1 MTFIFMM
8 MVAGLL
14 IRVIAILG
22 AQTAAKIDR
31 YLAHEKVGEAA
42 VLKMKVV
49 HGRHIIKESLLK
61 AQA

>member
-22 AQTAAKIDR
+22 AQLAVKIDR
-31 YLAHEKVGEAA
+31 HLAHKKVEEAP
-42 VLKMKVV
+42 VLKMKVM
-49 HGRHIIKESLLK
+49 HGRHILKESLLK
-61 AQA
+61 A